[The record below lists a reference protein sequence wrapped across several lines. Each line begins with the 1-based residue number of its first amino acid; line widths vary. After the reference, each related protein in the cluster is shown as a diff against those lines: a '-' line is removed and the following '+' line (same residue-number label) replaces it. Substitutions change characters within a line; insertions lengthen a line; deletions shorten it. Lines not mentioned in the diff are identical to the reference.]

1 MERRRCF
8 YNLTSKHLAHLIDSR
23 FLFAKKTLFIDLR
36 SSYRTPTVSL
46 DRAAFAK
53 AEHISH
59 VACEMRKM
67 RTRVRACRCRSI
79 MGRGRRLGP
88 IDRVIS
94 VKLATW
100 IGHLCNRTTGAQYV
114 WRPYLRRTNDSAI
127 NLFTY
132 RSVRPFIRL
141 VPVAARVI
149 RRQYYRETGSITSAV

>member
-23 FLFAKKTLFIDLR
+23 FLFAKKRLF
-36 SSYRTPTVSL
+36 SSIFAHHTPTVSL
-46 DRAAFAK
+46 DRAACAK

-59 VACEMRKM
+59 VACEMRKV

-94 VKLATW
+94 VKPAT
-100 IGHLCNRTTGAQYV
+100 
-114 WRPYLRRTNDSAI
+114 
-127 NLFTY
+127 
-132 RSVRPFIRL
+132 
-141 VPVAARVI
+141 
-149 RRQYYRETGSITSAV
+149 